1 MMSNLL
7 CMSFSSQ
14 AQGDAD
20 AVHGFKAPIGMT
32 LVGVTLYPEAFTGTP
47 TGFNVDV
54 NVGEAAAVTALAANT
69 AGTAG
74 EWKAGHLGGSKVA
87 VAIAAGDAVTL
98 DVNLAGG
105 TTPTADYD
113 VHLWV
118 LEGTV

>member
-1 MMSNLL
+1 MYEFQQPGAGRRRRGARLHG
-7 CMSFSSQ
+7 
-14 AQGDAD
+14 AHRHDAGGRH
-20 AVHGFKAPIGMT
+20 ASI
-32 LVGVTLYPEAFTGTP
+32 PEAFTGTP

-54 NVGEAAAVTALAANT
+54 NVGETAAVKALAANT

-87 VAIAAGDAVTL
+87 VAIAAGDAVTV

-113 VHLWV
+113 VHLWL

>member
-1 MMSNLL
+1 MSNLL
-7 CMSFSSQ
+7 CISFSSQ

-54 NVGEAAAVTALAANT
+54 NVGETAAVTALAANT
-69 AGTAG
+69 AATPG
-74 EWKAGHLGGSKVA
+74 EWKTGHLGGSKVA

-113 VHLWV
+113 VHLWL
-118 LEGTV
+118 LEGTA